1 MGRALEQGVS
11 CLSAKG
17 NTAPQKPE
25 PAAKQ
30 PFREAKRPKPAARCR
45 LDRGSSCG
53 PVRTRDQ
60 VKKFLAIAGVLYQL
74 MVYVVQSV
82 IQVLPHPMTRFVSR
96 HVPIEMA
103 ALWVGELLLSVGVFL
118 IALGGVSAP
127 LVPLGAPLPWAAALA
142 VLLGGSGVVLGL
154 YRTDSL
160 LDRRLV
166 LNAALAAVLA
176 FPVALLVGGR
186 IAGGSV
192 GANLSGRY
200 ALSLVLLLL
209 LWFTVTVAT
218 RYALRLPFARR
229 LFVHRVLLVG
239 PGATALRVIL
249 DSQPTHRFAYQS
261 LPPGAEAAAPSDGSS
276 ARHGAP
282 WGVLLANSAVP
293 RAPTPDPTPLSPEL
307 RRYRRQGVRI
317 FDRSSFFEHCLGR
330 ADLAFLTDSWFI
342 SGGGF
347 VETRFQAAAKRAL
360 DVAASLFLLVLT
372 FPLMLLVALAVSFD
386 SPGPV
391 LYRQQRVG
399 RYGQVFTLLK
409 FRSMRADAERGG
421 TPVWA
426 AKGDD
431 RVTSI
436 GRIIRATRIDEL
448 PQLFNVLRGEMS
460 LVGPRPERPHFVE
473 QLAEII
479 PFYRERSLAKPGIT
493 GWAQVNYP
501 YGASVEDAREK
512 LAYDLYYIKHRGLLL
527 DLLVLLSTVRV
538 ILLREGAR

>member
-1 MGRALEQGVS
+1 
-11 CLSAKG
+11 
-17 NTAPQKPE
+17 
-25 PAAKQ
+25 
-30 PFREAKRPKPAARCR
+30 
-45 LDRGSSCG
+45 
-53 PVRTRDQ
+53 
-60 VKKFLAIAGVLYQL
+60 
-74 MVYVVQSV
+74 
-82 IQVLPHPMTRFVSR
+82 MTRFVSR

-103 ALWVGELLLSVGVFL
+103 ALWVGELLLSVAVFL
-118 IALGGVSAP
+118 IAIGGVLAP
-127 LVPLGAPLPWAAALA
+127 LTLPGAPLPWAAALA
-142 VLLGGSGVVLGL
+142 VLLGGFGVVLGL

-160 LDRRLV
+160 LDRRLA

-186 IAGGSV
+186 IAGGRV
-192 GANLSGRY
+192 GASLSGRY
-200 ALSLVLLLL
+200 ALSLVLLLV
-209 LWFTVTVAT
+209 LWLVVTVTT
-218 RYALRLPFARR
+218 RYVLRLPFARP
-229 LFVHRVLLVG
+229 LFVHRVLLLG
-239 PGATALRVIL
+239 PGAAALRVVL
-249 DSQPTHRFAYQS
+249 DSQPTHRFAYQD
-261 LPPGAEAAAPSDGSS
+261 LPPGAEPPVPDGASS
-276 ARHGAP
+276 RKSAP
-282 WGVLLANSAVP
+282 WGVLLATSA
-293 RAPTPDPTPLSPEL
+293 APAPSPTALTPEL
-307 RRYRRQGVRI
+307 RRYRRLGVRI

-330 ADLAFLTDSWFI
+330 ADLPLLMDSWFI

-347 VETRFQAAAKRAL
+347 VETRLQAAAKRAL
-360 DVAASLFLLVLT
+360 DLTASLFLLVLT

-399 RYGQVFTLLK
+399 RHGQVFTLLK
-409 FRSMRADAERGG
+409 FRSMRKDAERGG

-448 PQLFNVLRGEMS
+448 PQLVNVLRGEMS

-473 QLAEII
+473 QLAEVI

-512 LAYDLYYIKHRGLLL
+512 LSYDLYYIKHRGLLL